1 MFEIKTEIARG
12 LSASLKTSGMS
23 PEAVERL
30 IPVAAAG
37 ALGEAV
43 RRRVEERGDLA
54 GQTFPGWE
62 RLHEGQDGKMRGRRK
77 FVSARYPDKASGRV
91 VKSGAEM
98 FDSSDD
104 YHRANGTRPGTY
116 ATTGGMWSGL
126 SRVVWS
132 AKRTDVMFRGRSP
145 GQDARLING
154 KSRPLKVSN
163 ALKAWT
169 VHQQHRVNV
178 LAVTVEELA
187 QLTEGCMLA
196 AAAGISNVLQV
207 EWTGAGPP
215 SDVAGIFKGVL
226 RVQREVPAGAAE

>member
-1 MFEIKTEIARG
+1 MFELKTEIGRG
-12 LSASLKTSGMS
+12 LAANLKSSGMS

-43 RRRVEERGDLA
+43 RRRVQERGDLA
-54 GQTFPGWE
+54 GQSFPGWDA
-62 RLHEGQDGKMRGRRK
+62 LHEGDDGVMRGRRK
-77 FVSARYPDKASGRV
+77 FVSARYPDKASGRI

-98 FDSSDD
+98 FDSSEV

-116 ATTGGMWSGL
+116 STTGGMWSGL

-132 AKRTDVMFRGRSP
+132 VKRTDIMFRGRSP
-145 GQDARLING
+145 GQDPRMVNG

-169 VHQQHRVNV
+169 VHAQHGVNL

-187 QLTEGCMLA
+187 RLTDGCMLS
-196 AAAGISNVLQV
+196 AAAGIANVLPV
-207 EWTGAGPP
+207 EWAGERPP
-215 SDVAGIFKGVL
+215 SDVGGIFKGVMQ
-226 RVQREVPAGAAE
+226 VQRELPFGAAE